1 MDFEQFQQ
9 EAENLKQVDV
19 TKLSPEQLEKLVEK
33 LSRML
38 DINESFIEDTKSQ
51 IEELN
56 IEEDESNDDQ

>member
-51 IEELN
+51 LEEIK
-56 IEEDESNDDQ
+56 IEEDESDD